1 MNKQILNSIVFI
13 LVIGIGATVAI
24 AVKERHDAAVQQ
36 QGYTNAL
43 KAMKQT
49 GHDQHDTDY
58 MNPKKSP

>member
-1 MNKQILNSIVFI
+1 MRKNALNILVFI
-13 LVIGIGATVAI
+13 LVLLLGGMVALI
-24 AVKERHDAAVQQ
+24 LKDRHDAAVQAQ
-36 QGYTNAL
+36 AYIDTL

>member
-24 AVKERHDAAVQQ
+24 AVKARHDAAVQQ
-36 QGYTNAL
+36 Q
-43 KAMKQT
+43 
-49 GHDQHDTDY
+49 DTDY